1 MIAVGR
7 RVKIPAKIYDWRQIQ
22 VVPFDRTVV
31 HPPKSAVQAA
41 AQVQHHTI
49 A

>member
-1 MIAVGR
+1 MVAVGR
-7 RVKIPAKIYDWRQIQ
+7 REKIPAKIYDWWQIR
-22 VVPFDRTVV
+22 VVSFDLAVV
-31 HPPKSAVQAA
+31 HPLKSAVQAA